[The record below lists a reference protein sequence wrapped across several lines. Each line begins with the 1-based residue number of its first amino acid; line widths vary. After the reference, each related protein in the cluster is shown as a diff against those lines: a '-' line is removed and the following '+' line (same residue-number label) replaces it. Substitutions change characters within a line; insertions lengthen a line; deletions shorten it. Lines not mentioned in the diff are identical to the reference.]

1 MTDWLFAARRLARQG
16 KPFVMVTV
24 AVTQGSV
31 PREAGTR
38 MLVADEETV
47 GTIGGG
53 HLEYQAIAMAR
64 LMLIRAPAVHW
75 QRFALGPSLG
85 QCCGGVVELLFEHE
99 EAARLAWIDV
109 LVREVRAGHCAALA
123 MVEDGAR
130 RGRLVLSDEM
140 TWQDGDIDSAEL
152 ALARQA
158 LRTQGVLADSGQA
171 IPACGRRL
179 ALAQCIQA
187 PELELVL
194 FGAGHVGRALV
205 GVFGM
210 LPCHVTWVDSREEEF
225 CSSLPANVTVTC
237 TDDPEEE
244 VEAAAPGA
252 CFLVLT
258 HSHALDFELTR
269 RILARQDFRYFG
281 LIGSKTKRRGFERRL
296 RERGVSQGLLDR
308 IQCPIGI
315 EGVTG
320 KEPGVIAVAVAA
332 QLLRLRDA
340 RAQSAVTPVSG
351 PPSGAF
357 VPAHA
362 TAQVPRSAS
371 DWLKLFIEEPA
382 NRNSPVGPVST
393 N

>member
-1 MTDWLFAARRLARQG
+1 MTEWLFAAQRLSREG
-16 KPFVMVTV
+16 TPFVMITV

-38 MLVADEETV
+38 MLVAELETV

-64 LMLIRAPAVHW
+64 LMLTKAPGAHW

-85 QCCGGVVELLFEHE
+85 QCCGGVVELLFEYE
-99 EAARLAWIDV
+99 DAARLAWIDV
-109 LVREVRAGHCAALA
+109 LVRQVRAGHCAALA

-130 RGRLVLSDEM
+130 RGRLVLSDGM
-140 TWQDGDIDSAEL
+140 VWQDGDIDSVDV
-152 ALARQA
+152 ALARRA
-158 LRTQGVLADSGQA
+158 LCTQGVLGGAEPRMPMHG
-171 IPACGRRL
+171 PTL
-179 ALAQCIQA
+179 MLAQCVHP
-187 PELELVL
+187 PELEVVL

-210 LPCHVTWVDSREEEF
+210 LPCRVTWVDSREEEF
-225 CSSLPANVTVTC
+225 CTDLPANVTVTC

-281 LIGSKTKRRGFERRL
+281 LIGSMTKRRGFERRL
-296 RERGVSQGLLDR
+296 RDRGVPQTLLDR

-332 QLLRLRDA
+332 QLLRLREM
-340 RAQSAVTPVSG
+340 RAEAAATP
-351 PPSGAF
+351 
-357 VPAHA
+357 A
-362 TAQVPRSAS
+362 TAVRPLSRLPSTR
-371 DWLKLFIEEPA
+371 DTA
-382 NRNSPVGPVST
+382 NQPFSEREAEAVH
-393 N
+393 

>member
-1 MTDWLFAARRLARQG
+1 MTDWLFAAQRLSREG

-31 PREAGTR
+31 PREAGAR
-38 MLVADEETV
+38 MLVAGQETV

-53 HLEYQAIAMAR
+53 HLEYQAIVMAR
-64 LMLIRAPAVHW
+64 LMLTKAPGAHW

-85 QCCGGVVELLFEHE
+85 QCCGGVVELLFEYE
-99 EAARLAWIDV
+99 DAARLAWIDV
-109 LVREVRAGHCAALA
+109 LVRQVRAGHCAALA

-130 RGRLVLSDEM
+130 RGRLVLSDGM
-140 TWQDGDIDSAEL
+140 VWQDGDIDSVDV
-152 ALARQA
+152 ALARRA
-158 LRTQGVLADSGQA
+158 LCTQGVLGGAEHRMPTHGS
-171 IPACGRRL
+171 RL
-179 ALAQCIQA
+179 TLAQCIQP
-187 PELELVL
+187 PELEVVL

-205 GVFGM
+205 SVFGM

-225 CSSLPANVTVTC
+225 CTDLPANATVTC

-281 LIGSKTKRRGFERRL
+281 LIGSMTKRRGFERRL
-296 RERGVSQGLLDR
+296 RDRGVPQALLDR

-340 RAQSAVTPVSG
+340 RSVAAAAPVSEVRPSLRLPSTHDTAS
-351 PPSGAF
+351 PPFSERVAEA
-357 VPAHA
+357 VH
-362 TAQVPRSAS
+362 
-371 DWLKLFIEEPA
+371 
-382 NRNSPVGPVST
+382 
-393 N
+393 